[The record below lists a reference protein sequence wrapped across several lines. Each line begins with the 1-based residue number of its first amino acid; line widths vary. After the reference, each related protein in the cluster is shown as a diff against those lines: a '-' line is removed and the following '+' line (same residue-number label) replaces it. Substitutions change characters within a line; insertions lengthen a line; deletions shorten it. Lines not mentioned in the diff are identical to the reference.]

1 MGAPLE
7 LQQALREGEQ
17 EAIAAGRAEHDARET
32 AATLQQELDEL
43 HNLARVDLQER
54 NAELAVMQAQVDHV
68 HRYTQDIGVTLQTQQ
83 SFLRT
88 HRARIDER
96 HCEDRVQE
104 LQMLS
109 NA

>member
-17 EAIAAGRAEHDARET
+17 EAIAAGRAEHDACET
-32 AATLQQELDEL
+32 AATLRQELDEL
-43 HNLARVDLQER
+43 HSLARVDLQER

-68 HRYTQDIGVTLQTQQ
+68 QRYTQDIGQTLHTQQ
-83 SFLRT
+83 SFLRS

-96 HCEDRVQE
+96 YYEERVRE

-109 NA
+109 NG